1 MLGQNNT
8 WFADSLV
15 FDLHSKIRTNI
26 NLLVKSLIVNLHAHY
41 FVGFEVVFECR
52 NFKDSVIN
60 EVAYYFITNGVLKN
74 LNIIL
79 LYVIGVA
86 GTTG

>member
-8 WFADSLV
+8 WFADSLE
-15 FDLHSKIRTNI
+15 FDLHSKIVTDI

-41 FVGFEVVFECR
+41 FVGFEVDCR